1 METIS
6 NQEKLSTNKIEE
18 LADIF
23 AHAGGLFIK
32 NAVKVV
38 LLHGRPN
45 RPLASH
51 GDHLPTIIQS
61 SEEPRMLCEE
71 TSDQITVRYVPDPNP
86 NNEYYY

>member
-6 NQEKLSTNKIEE
+6 NHETLPNNKVEE
-18 LADIF
+18 LADVL
-23 AHAGGLFIK
+23 AHAGSLLIK
-32 NAVKVV
+32 NTVRVV

-51 GDHLPTIIQS
+51 GNHLPSILQNNQETTGV
-61 SEEPRMLCEE
+61 CE
-71 TSDQITVRYVPDPNP
+71 QIEQPFEVRYVPDPNP